1 MKVYK
6 YFLSVMIISAIALP
20 FDITIY
26 QSGRAHVSKVYR
38 NLGPIE
44 KSSSN
49 EFIYIISDLPDKI
62 NTNSILIDTDIG
74 PIGWHRIYR
83 NSFSMDMVIENN
95 ISQKVT
101 MYIRGKEDYFS
112 ALVTILN
119 YNKNTGDILYLSKE
133 GKEYI
138 VNKKDINAIT
148 GMSQDYSLIHT
159 GPTLELNSGRSR
171 LNKISLS
178 YIVPSISWQPEYNL
192 LINSPTRCSLESAVR
207 FINNS
212 GKDFEDANI
221 TLMHGD
227 IKLPRNEQLP
237 SEKRLATRKSFSIDE
252 TGTDDHGAY
261 VVRNNFNF
269 LDDQLYR
276 QHYYTLYDI
285 DYSKIYSFTH
295 TLSKRS
301 KQHTIENLK
310 SSIMYRLSGN
320 KLGDYSYPM
329 GLIKVYEVSDN
340 SLTLVGSDNFEI
352 VDKNSNIDIYTGTTS
367 DVVADFM
374 IVDCKDLRSNS
385 DVCLKATFANN
396 SDKKRGIEW
405 TEYIYGD
412 YTIINQSIEGNQL
425 DANRIRFSFS
435 LDANESISHT
445 LEIKVSKK

>member
-1 MKVYK
+1 MMKVYK

-178 YIVPSISWQPEYNL
+178 YIV
-192 LINSPTRCSLESAVR
+192 
-207 FINNS
+207 
-212 GKDFEDANI
+212 
-221 TLMHGD
+221 
-227 IKLPRNEQLP
+227 
-237 SEKRLATRKSFSIDE
+237 
-252 TGTDDHGAY
+252 
-261 VVRNNFNF
+261 
-269 LDDQLYR
+269 
-276 QHYYTLYDI
+276 
-285 DYSKIYSFTH
+285 
-295 TLSKRS
+295 
-301 KQHTIENLK
+301 
-310 SSIMYRLSGN
+310 
-320 KLGDYSYPM
+320 
-329 GLIKVYEVSDN
+329 
-340 SLTLVGSDNFEI
+340 
-352 VDKNSNIDIYTGTTS
+352 
-367 DVVADFM
+367 
-374 IVDCKDLRSNS
+374 
-385 DVCLKATFANN
+385 
-396 SDKKRGIEW
+396 
-405 TEYIYGD
+405 
-412 YTIINQSIEGNQL
+412 
-425 DANRIRFSFS
+425 
-435 LDANESISHT
+435 
-445 LEIKVSKK
+445 